1 MAMILFKEKE
11 QIVAPKQK
19 FLSNINYELVREN
32 NKRILIKIVIILGCF
47 DLHI

>member
-32 NKRILIKIVIILGCF
+32 NKKFLSKL
-47 DLHI
+47 